1 MDFGKIKV
9 RKEGGFGF
17 ITPDD
22 GGPDLFFHVKERVR
36 GLDEN
41 LLVEGARVCFETRAG
56 DRGPMAVGV
65 DVIPVRSEP
74 AAEPEVPQYTVDEA
88 LRGLKDSLLIT
99 LQWVDALDEARK
111 AEA

>member
-74 AAEPEVPQYTVDEA
+74 EPGEVPQYTLDEAFKGLDEA
-88 LRGLKDSLLIT
+88 LLAVVEWRDVLRGLF
-99 LQWVDALDEARK
+99 QAQA
-111 AEA
+111 